1 MRLFRKICGALEA
14 SVFRT
19 LSLKLFACILPVWLC
34 VLAFSAAIL
43 LEPERVKLE
52 TLAIALPIGTI
63 VPRSYPVA
71 ASASS
76 GSGSRSLFTPT
87 SARSFGPGLVS
98 AVWHWKHHSGMCPV
112 CGPSIPA
119 LSAVSTVPE
128 QVTVMPMAPG
138 STETRTVGLPW

>member
-52 TLAIALPIGTI
+52 TLAIALPI
-63 VPRSYPVA
+63 VA
-71 ASASS
+71 ALLGWSVLALTRSALRKTLEQLATPMKSADLSQNVNLPS
-76 GSGSRSLFTPT
+76 GDEFAQTANDYNGF
-87 SARSFGPGLVS
+87 ARRIREILAEMGIDDPYAF
-98 AVWHWKHHSGMCPV
+98 
-112 CGPSIPA
+112 
-119 LSAVSTVPE
+119 E
-128 QVTVMPMAPG
+128 
-138 STETRTVGLPW
+138 E